1 MRKVITL
8 LFAALLLA
16 FGNTAT
22 AEQEDNAW
30 SFPQTG
36 IEISMNDPMKQA
48 RGILI
53 PEDLGEIDSTRK
65 MAFCAVSYAFG
76 ENIRVPLYHFISV
89 GNNQDFESVRD
100 ILLADLPSDI
110 YIPYELG
117 RAGEYRFYLLQL
129 NTESDPVKNAIALVP
144 ENLREEYTGLLGNTE
159 ELIAN
164 VALHE
169 PGNPQAQDADVP
181 SVNALPFT
189 VNDLSGNAVT
199 SGELF
204 AGHPVTMINLWAT
217 WCGPCVNELP
227 QLEKLWKEYSQRG
240 VGFVGICL
248 DAMDSRTVSEAVNL
262 AKKAGITY
270 PMLAC
275 NREVERLFDSML
287 EAYPTTIFV
296 NEKGEMIA
304 RPVVGADPDAYR
316 RTLESLL
323 NR

>member
-1 MRKVITL
+1 MKKFITL

-16 FGNTAT
+16 FGNTAI

-30 SFPQTG
+30 SFSQTG
-36 IEISMNDPMKQA
+36 IEVTLGDRLKRTQ
-48 RGILI
+48 GILV
-53 PEDLGEIDSTRK
+53 PEDLGEIDPALK

-76 ENIRVPLYHFISV
+76 DNIHVPLYHFISV

-100 ILLADLPSDI
+100 ILLADLPKDI

-117 RAGEYRFYLLQL
+117 RAGEYCFYLLQL

-144 ENLREEYTGLLGNTE
+144 ENLRKEYTGLLENTE
-159 ELIAN
+159 ELIAGISLHEPEKPQN
-164 VALHE
+164 VAL
-169 PGNPQAQDADVP
+169 P
-181 SVNALPFT
+181 SENALPFT
-189 VNDLSGNAVT
+189 VNDLSGTAVT

-227 QLEKLWKEYSQRG
+227 QLEKLWKEYGQHG

-275 NREVERLFDSML
+275 NREVERLFDSIL

-304 RPVVGADPDAYR
+304 QPVVGADPDAYR

>member
-1 MRKVITL
+1 MKKFITL
-8 LFAALLLA
+8 LFAALLLLA
-16 FGNTAT
+16 FGNTAI

-30 SFPQTG
+30 SFSQTG
-36 IEISMNDPMKQA
+36 IEVTLGDRLKRTQ
-48 RGILI
+48 GILV
-53 PEDLGEIDSTRK
+53 PEDLGEIDPALK
-65 MAFCAVSYAFG
+65 MAFCAVSYTFG
-76 ENIRVPLYHFISV
+76 ENIHVPLYHFISV

-100 ILLADLPSDI
+100 ILLADLPKDI

-117 RAGEYRFYLLQL
+117 RAGEYCFYLLQL
-129 NTESDPVKNAIALVP
+129 NTESDPVKNAITLVP
-144 ENLREEYTGLLGNTE
+144 ENLREEYTSLLGNTE
-159 ELIAN
+159 ELIAGIS
-164 VALHE
+164 LHE
-169 PGNPQAQDADVP
+169 PERPQNAALP
-181 SVNALPFT
+181 SENALPFT
-189 VNDLSGNAVT
+189 VNDLSGTAVT
-199 SGELF
+199 SRELF

-248 DAMDSRTVSEAVNL
+248 DAMDSRTASEAANL
-262 AKKAGITY
+262 ANKAGITY

-275 NREVERLFDSML
+275 NREVERLFDSIL

-304 RPVVGADPDAYR
+304 QPVVGADPDAYR
-316 RTLESLL
+316 WTLESLL

>member
-1 MRKVITL
+1 MRKIITL
-8 LFAALLLA
+8 LFAALVLLA
-16 FGNTAT
+16 FRSTAT
-22 AEQEDNAW
+22 AEQEENAW

-36 IEISMNDPMKQA
+36 MEISLNEQLKQA
-48 RGILI
+48 QGILI
-53 PEDLGEIDSTRK
+53 PEDLGEIDPDRK

-76 ENIRVPLYHFISV
+76 ENNQVPLYHFISV
-89 GNNQDFESVRD
+89 GYNLDFEAVRD
-100 ILLADLPSDI
+100 VLLADLPKDI

-117 RAGEYRFYLLQL
+117 RAGEYCFYLLQL
-129 NTESDPVKNAIALVP
+129 NAESDPVKNAIALVP
-144 ENLREEYTGLLGNTE
+144 ENLRNEYTGLLGNTE
-159 ELIAN
+159 ELIAGISVHEPEKSQN
-164 VALHE
+164 VA
-169 PGNPQAQDADVP
+169 VP
-181 SVNALPFT
+181 SENDLPFT
-189 VNDLSGNAVT
+189 VNDLSGNTVT

-204 AGHPVTMINLWAT
+204 AGHPVTVINLWAT

-248 DAMDSRTVSEAVNL
+248 DAMDSRTAYEATNL

-275 NREVERLFDSML
+275 NREVERLFDPML

-296 NEKGEMIA
+296 NEKGEIIA
-304 RPVVGADPDAYR
+304 QPVVGADPDAYR

>member
-1 MRKVITL
+1 MKKFITL
-8 LFAALLLA
+8 LFAALLLLA
-16 FGNTAT
+16 FRSTAT
-22 AEQEDNAW
+22 AEQEENAW

-36 IEISMNDPMKQA
+36 MEISLNDQLKQA
-48 RGILI
+48 QGILI
-53 PEDLGEIDSTRK
+53 PEDLGEIDPARK

-76 ENIRVPLYHFISV
+76 ENNQVPLYHFISV
-89 GNNQDFESVRD
+89 GNNLDFDAVRD
-100 ILLADLPSDI
+100 VLLENLPKDI

-117 RAGEYRFYLLQL
+117 RAGEYHFYLLQL
-129 NTESDPVKNAIALVP
+129 NAESDPVKNAIALVP
-144 ENLREEYTGLLGNTE
+144 ENLRNEYTGLLGNTE
-159 ELIAN
+159 ELIAGIS
-164 VALHE
+164 LHE
-169 PGNPQAQDADVP
+169 PEKPQNAALP
-181 SVNALPFT
+181 SENALPFT
-189 VNDLSGNAVT
+189 VNDLSGTAVT

-227 QLEKLWKEYSQRG
+227 QLEKLWKEYGQRG

-275 NREVERLFDSML
+275 NREVERLFDSIL

-304 RPVVGADPDAYR
+304 QPVVGADPDAYR